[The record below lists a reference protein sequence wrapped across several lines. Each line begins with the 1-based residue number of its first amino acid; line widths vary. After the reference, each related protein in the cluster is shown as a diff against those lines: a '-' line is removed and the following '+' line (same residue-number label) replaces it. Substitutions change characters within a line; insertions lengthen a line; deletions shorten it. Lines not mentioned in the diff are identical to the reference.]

1 MMLQGQQDFYNAAGA
16 AGLLKALQGQQG
28 RVLSAAGAAGLSCIL
43 LQGQQELNMRAG
55 ALKVKGRCPWRL
67 EDGPGEAMH
76 CEDGTRTQGM
86 LLLCFW

>member
-1 MMLQGQQDFYNAAGA
+1 MG
-16 AGLLKALQGQQG
+16 
-28 RVLSAAGAAGLSCIL
+28 VAGAAGLSCIL

-67 EDGPGEAMH
+67 EDGPAEAMH
-76 CEDGTRTQGM
+76 CEYGTRTQGI